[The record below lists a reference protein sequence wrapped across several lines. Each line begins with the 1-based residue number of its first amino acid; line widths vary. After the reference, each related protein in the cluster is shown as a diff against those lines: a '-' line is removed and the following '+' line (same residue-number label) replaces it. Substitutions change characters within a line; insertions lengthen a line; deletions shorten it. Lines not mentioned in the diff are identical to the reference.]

1 MYDRTPRPMSL
12 VARGS
17 METVWAMVVYD
28 GDGDGDGD
36 DDDDDDDDETM
47 VR

>member
-1 MYDRTPRPMSL
+1 MSV

-28 GDGDGDGD
+28 GDGDGGGDEDDGD
-36 DDDDDDDDETM
+36 DGDDGDDDETM
-47 VR
+47 MRR